1 MKKLPIGIS
10 TLAKIRAE
18 DYIYV
23 DKTHHVAKLFNSGG
37 RYYFLSRP
45 RRFGKSLFLDTL
57 KQAFLGRK
65 DLFTGLYLEQN
76 WDWNKQYPVIHFSF
90 GGSSAYDSK
99 TTFLDI
105 VWQNLQKYAQL
116 YDVNLDTTRNYGTAF
131 YQLIQ
136 DISNHQQQQVVI
148 LIDEYDKPILDNITN
163 KIQAIEM
170 REMLKDLYS
179 IIKECDEYIK
189 FVLLTG
195 VSKFSKVSLFSGLNI
210 LDDISLN
217 TNYADICGY
226 TQSELEQEFAEH
238 LADGNIDKAELKL
251 WYNGYNFAGSAERK
265 VYNPFDILLFCNN
278 NYQYRSYWFE
288 TATPTFLVR
297 LLQSQHY
304 FMPKLERLIIGEA
317 QLASFDVDNIQL
329 ITLLFQTGYLT
340 IEGTTKIGTQFA
352 YILRYPNLE
361 VKASLN
367 NSLLDISGNIN
378 VKNDNSYNLSV
389 ALADSDFDALAPIFT
404 SHFASIPHDWYR
416 NNNIAN
422 YEGFYASIV
431 YSYLAALGY
440 DLRTEDTTNQGRID
454 LTMIMP
460 DKVIILEFKL
470 TKYGSAAQALE
481 QIKAKG
487 YPDKYLAENKPIYL
501 VGISFDA
508 ESKNVVECLY
518 EVINS

>member
-10 TLAKIRAE
+10 TLAEIRAN
-18 DYIYV
+18 DYVFI
-23 DKTHHVAKLFNSGG
+23 DKTRHVANLVSAGK
-37 RYYFLSRP
+37 YYFLSRP

-76 WDWNKQYPVIHFSF
+76 WDWNKSYPVIHFDF
-90 GGSSAYDSK
+90 GAGIVQSRHELDIK
-99 TTFLDI
+99 IGQFLDEYYS
-105 VWQNLQKYAQL
+105 KYAIENI
-116 YDVNLDTTRNYGTAF
+116 YE
-131 YQLIQ
+131 
-136 DISNHQQQQVVI
+136 DISGRFSYLIRSITENNPQLVI

-226 TQSELEQEFAEH
+226 TQSELEQECAEH
-238 LADGNIDKAELKL
+238 LAAGQVDKAKLKL
-251 WYNGYNFAGSAERK
+251 WYNGYNFAGSEEQK
-265 VYNPFDILLFCNN
+265 VYNPFDILLFFDS
-278 NYQYRSYWFE
+278 NYEYRSYWFE

-297 LLQSQHY
+297 LIESEQY
-304 FMPKLERLIIGEA
+304 YIPDLEEVLVPESS
-317 QLASFDVDNIQL
+317 LSSFDVDEITL
-329 ITLLFQTGYLT
+329 TTLLFQTGYLT
-340 IEGTTKIGTQFA
+340 IKRVTQLGTQMA
-352 YILRYPNLE
+352 YVLGYPNLE

-367 NSLLDISGNIN
+367 DKLATIGTSLQRKDQVLGK
-378 VKNDNSYNLSV
+378 VAGLFLSNKF
-389 ALADSDFDALAPIFT
+389 ADLKSIFS

-440 DLRTEDTTNQGRID
+440 DLRAEDTTNQGRID

-470 TKYGSAAQALE
+470 TKYGSASEALE

-487 YPDKYLAENKPIYL
+487 YASKYLAENKPIYL
-501 VGISFDA
+501 LGISFDA

-518 EVINS
+518 EVIS

>member
-10 TLAKIRAE
+10 TLAEIRAN
-18 DYIYV
+18 DYVFI
-23 DKTHHVAKLFNSGG
+23 DKTRHVANLVSAGK
-37 RYYFLSRP
+37 YYFLSRP

-76 WDWNKQYPVIHFSF
+76 WDWNKSYPVIHFDF
-90 GGSSAYDSK
+90 GAGIVQSRHELDIK
-99 TTFLDI
+99 IGQFLDEYY
-105 VWQNLQKYAQL
+105 NKYAIENI
-116 YDVNLDTTRNYGTAF
+116 YE
-131 YQLIQ
+131 
-136 DISNHQQQQVVI
+136 DISGRFSYLIRSIAENNPQLVI
-148 LIDEYDKPILDNITN
+148 LIDEYDKPILDNIIN
-163 KIQAIEM
+163 PAQAAEM
-170 REMLKDLYS
+170 RDGLKNLYS
-179 IIKECDEYIK
+179 VIKSHDEYIK
-189 FVLLTG
+189 FVLMTG

-226 TQSELEQEFAEH
+226 TQSELEQECAEH
-238 LADGNIDKAELKL
+238 LAAGQVDKAKLKL
-251 WYNGYNFAGSAERK
+251 WYNGYNFAGSAEQK

-297 LLQSQHY
+297 LIESEQY
-304 FMPKLERLIIGEA
+304 YIPDLEEVLVPESS
-317 QLASFDVDNIQL
+317 LASFDVDEITL
-329 ITLLFQTGYLT
+329 TTLLFQTGYLT
-340 IEGTTKIGTQFA
+340 IKRVTQLGTQMA
-352 YILRYPNLE
+352 YVLGYPNLE

-367 NSLLDISGNIN
+367 DKLATIGTSLQRKDQVLGK
-378 VKNDNSYNLSV
+378 VAGVLLSNKF
-389 ALADSDFDALAPIFT
+389 ADLKSIFS

-440 DLRTEDTTNQGRID
+440 DLRAEDITNQGRID

-487 YPDKYLAENKPIYL
+487 YPDKYLAENKPIHL
-501 VGISFDA
+501 LGISFDI

-518 EVINS
+518 EVIS

>member
-76 WDWNKQYPVIHFSF
+76 WDWNKSYPVIHFDF
-90 GGSSAYDSK
+90 GAGIVQSRHELDIK
-99 TTFLDI
+99 IGQFLDEYY
-105 VWQNLQKYAQL
+105 NKYAIENI
-116 YDVNLDTTRNYGTAF
+116 YE
-131 YQLIQ
+131 
-136 DISNHQQQQVVI
+136 DISGRFSYLIRSIAENNPQLVI
-148 LIDEYDKPILDNITN
+148 LIDEYDKPILDNIIN
-163 KIQAIEM
+163 PAQAAEM
-170 REMLKDLYS
+170 RDGLKNLYS
-179 IIKECDEYIK
+179 VIKSHDEYIK

-226 TQSELEQEFAEH
+226 TQSELEQECAEH
-238 LADGNIDKAELKL
+238 LAAGQVDKAKLKL
-251 WYNGYNFAGSAERK
+251 WYNGYNFAGSAEQK

-440 DLRTEDTTNQGRID
+440 DLKAEDTTNQGRID
-454 LTMIMP
+454 LSIVMP

-470 TKYGSAAQALE
+470 TKYGSASEALE

-487 YPDKYLAENKPIYL
+487 YASKYLAENKPIYL
-501 VGISFDA
+501 LGISFDI

-518 EVINS
+518 EAVQIA

>member
-10 TLAKIRAE
+10 TLAEIRAN
-18 DYIYV
+18 DYVFI
-23 DKTHHVAKLFNSGG
+23 DKTRHVANLVSAGK
-37 RYYFLSRP
+37 YYFLSRP

-65 DLFTGLYLEQN
+65 ELFTGLHLEHN
-76 WDWNKQYPVIHFSF
+76 WDWSKSYPVIHFDF
-90 GGSSAYDSK
+90 GAGIVQSRHELDIK
-99 TTFLDI
+99 IGQFLDEYY
-105 VWQNLQKYAQL
+105 NKYAIENI
-116 YDVNLDTTRNYGTAF
+116 YE
-131 YQLIQ
+131 
-136 DISNHQQQQVVI
+136 DISGRFSYLIRSIAENNPQLVI
-148 LIDEYDKPILDNITN
+148 LIDEYDKPILDNIIN
-163 KIQAIEM
+163 PAQAAEM
-170 REMLKDLYS
+170 RDGLKNLYS
-179 IIKECDEYIK
+179 VIKSHDEYIK

-226 TQSELEQEFAEH
+226 TQSELEQECAEH
-238 LADGNIDKAELKL
+238 LAAGQVDKAKLKL
-251 WYNGYNFAGSAERK
+251 WYNGYNFAGSAEQK

-297 LLQSQHY
+297 LIEREQY
-304 FMPKLERLIIGEA
+304 YIPDLEEVLVPESS
-317 QLASFDVDNIQL
+317 LSSFDVDEITL
-329 ITLLFQTGYLT
+329 TTLLFQTGYLT
-340 IEGTTKIGTQFA
+340 IKRVTQLGTQMA
-352 YILRYPNLE
+352 YVLGYPNLE

-367 NSLLDISGNIN
+367 DKLATIGTSLQRKDQVLGR
-378 VKNDNSYNLSV
+378 V
-389 ALADSDFDALAPIFT
+389 AAVLLTNKFAEFKSIFS

-440 DLRTEDTTNQGRID
+440 DLRAEDTTNQGRID

-487 YPDKYLAENKPIYL
+487 YASKYLAENKPIHL
-501 VGISFDA
+501 IGISFDA

-518 EVINS
+518 EVIS

>member
-1 MKKLPIGIS
+1 MKRLPIGIS
-10 TLAKIRAE
+10 TLAEIRAN
-18 DYIYV
+18 DYVFI
-23 DKTHHVAKLFNSGG
+23 DKTRHVANLVSAGK
-37 RYYFLSRP
+37 YYFLSRP

-65 DLFTGLYLEQN
+65 ELFTGLHLEHN
-76 WDWNKQYPVIHFSF
+76 WDWNKSYPVIHFDF
-90 GGSSAYDSK
+90 GAGIVQSRHELDIK
-99 TTFLDI
+99 IGQFLDEYY
-105 VWQNLQKYAQL
+105 NKYAIENI
-116 YDVNLDTTRNYGTAF
+116 YE
-131 YQLIQ
+131 
-136 DISNHQQQQVVI
+136 DISGRFSYLIRSIAENNPQLVI
-148 LIDEYDKPILDNITN
+148 LIDEYDKPILDNIIN
-163 KIQAIEM
+163 PAQAAEM
-170 REMLKDLYS
+170 RDGLKNLYS
-179 IIKECDEYIK
+179 VIKSHDEYIK
-189 FVLLTG
+189 FVLMTG

-226 TQSELEQEFAEH
+226 TQSELEQECAEH
-238 LADGNIDKAELKL
+238 LAAGQVDKAKLKL
-251 WYNGYNFAGSAERK
+251 WYNGYNFAGSAEQK

-297 LLQSQHY
+297 LIEREQY
-304 FMPKLERLIIGEA
+304 YIPDLEEVLVPESS
-317 QLASFDVDNIQL
+317 LASFDVDEITL
-329 ITLLFQTGYLT
+329 TTLLFQTGYLT
-340 IEGTTKIGTQFA
+340 IKRVSQLGTQMA
-352 YILRYPNLE
+352 YVLGYPNLE

-367 NSLLDISGNIN
+367 DKLATIGTSLQRKDQVLGK
-378 VKNDNSYNLSV
+378 VAGLFLSNKF
-389 ALADSDFDALAPIFT
+389 ADLKSIFS

-440 DLRTEDTTNQGRID
+440 DLRAEDTTNQGRID

-487 YPDKYLAENKPIYL
+487 YASKYLAENKPIYL

-518 EVINS
+518 EKI

>member
-10 TLAKIRAE
+10 TLAEIRAN
-18 DYIYV
+18 DYVFI
-23 DKTHHVAKLFNSGG
+23 DKTRHVANLVSAGK
-37 RYYFLSRP
+37 YYFLSRP

-65 DLFTGLYLEQN
+65 ELFTGLHLEHN
-76 WDWNKQYPVIHFSF
+76 WDWSKSYPVIHFDF
-90 GGSSAYDSK
+90 GAGIVQSRHELDIK
-99 TTFLDI
+99 IGQFLDEYY
-105 VWQNLQKYAQL
+105 NKYAIENI
-116 YDVNLDTTRNYGTAF
+116 YE
-131 YQLIQ
+131 
-136 DISNHQQQQVVI
+136 DISGRFSYLIRSIAENNPQLVI
-148 LIDEYDKPILDNITN
+148 LIDEYDKPILDNIIN
-163 KIQAIEM
+163 PAQAAEM
-170 REMLKDLYS
+170 RDGLKNLYS
-179 IIKECDEYIK
+179 VIKSHDEYIK

-226 TQSELEQEFAEH
+226 TQSELEQECAEH
-238 LADGNIDKAELKL
+238 LAAGQVDKAKLKL
-251 WYNGYNFAGSAERK
+251 WYNGYNFAGSAEQK

-297 LLQSQHY
+297 LIEREQY
-304 FMPKLERLIIGEA
+304 YIPDLEEVLVPESS
-317 QLASFDVDNIQL
+317 LSSFDVDEITL
-329 ITLLFQTGYLT
+329 TTLLFQTGYLT
-340 IEGTTKIGTQFA
+340 IKRVTQLGTQRA
-352 YILRYPNLE
+352 YVLGYPNLE

-367 NSLLDISGNIN
+367 DKLATIGTSLQRKDQVLGR
-378 VKNDNSYNLSV
+378 V
-389 ALADSDFDALAPIFT
+389 AAVLLTNKFAEFKSIFS

-440 DLRTEDTTNQGRID
+440 DLRAEDTTNQGRID

-487 YPDKYLAENKPIYL
+487 YASKYLAENKPIHL
-501 VGISFDA
+501 IGISFDA

-518 EVINS
+518 EVIS